1 MTAYVIGQKLIW
13 MKGPKRVPTECTFR
27 GYSGTKCALVELNSV
42 VSSVY
47 LRNLMVQ
54 L

>member
-1 MTAYVIGQKLIW
+1 MNYFIGQKLIW
-13 MKGPKRVPTECTFR
+13 MKGPERTPTECVFR
-27 GYSGTKCALVELNSV
+27 GYSSAKCALVELNGV
-42 VSSVY
+42 ISSVY